1 MTRRGFSL
9 LETLIAT
16 GVLIV
21 VVMGVMSLSN
31 SLIVGTVV
39 NADKTIINRW
49 ASEGIELTQKIRDD
63 RILNKSTSPNWFE
76 QAVAPNGSDY
86 GWYRLSSDTVSTWKL
101 NKVIGVNPTVLTPT
115 EFTNETVG
123 EKLTSDVTVGFRL
136 ICIEPVATNTVA
148 TSNDQ
153 FQCNTTPDG
162 NTNLLDGSRTDPGA
176 SICQIGEPGQPNDL
190 YCQMTKDS
198 INKNRLGSLEDKI
211 IPSGNAVKIR
221 SVVVWQDKDLYR
233 SSSMATLITNWK
245 GYEQ

>member
-1 MTRRGFSL
+1 GFSL

-63 RILNKSTSPNWFE
+63 RILDKSTSPNWFE
-76 QAVAPNGSDY
+76 QAVASNGSDY
-86 GWYRLSSDTVSTWKL
+86 GWYRLSSDTVNTWKL
-101 NKVIGVNPTVLTPT
+101 DKIIGVNPNTLTSL
-115 EFTNETVG
+115 EFTNETIG
-123 EKLTSDVTVGFRL
+123 EKLTSDVTIGFRL
-136 ICIEPVATNTVA
+136 ICVESVATNAIST
-148 TSNDQ
+148 NDGQ

-162 NTNLLDGSRTDPGA
+162 NTLLLDGLRTDPGA
-176 SICQIGEPGQPNDL
+176 TSCQIGEPGEPNDL

-198 INKNRLGSLEDKI
+198 INKNRVDSLEDKI
-211 IPSGNAVKIR
+211 IPSGNAVKVR
-221 SVVVWQDKDLYR
+221 SVVVWQDKDQYR
-233 SSSMATLITNWK
+233 SSSMATLLTNWK